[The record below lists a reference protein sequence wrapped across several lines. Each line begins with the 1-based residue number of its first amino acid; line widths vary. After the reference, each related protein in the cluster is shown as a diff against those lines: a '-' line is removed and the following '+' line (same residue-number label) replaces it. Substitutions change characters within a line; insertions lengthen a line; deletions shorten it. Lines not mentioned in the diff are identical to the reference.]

1 MSDEENYG
9 REDVRQAVQ
18 ADAVETVK
26 INLQAALEAEA
37 DRRRHSELE
46 RLGWRIFSVL
56 LLVLNI
62 LTFMYFRSYIH
73 EGRKITTNTNH
84 LVAEIDKALSP
95 EAKAQS
101 DKQLKTLVDSLVSQI
116 NDGDAELCARIIGV
130 LEFNKILPPGT
141 TTSCSSPIGVP

>member
-1 MSDEENYG
+1 MSDT
-9 REDVRQAVQ
+9 EDMRQAVQ
-18 ADAVETVK
+18 ADAVEAVK

-37 DRRRHSELE
+37 DRRRHAEME
-46 RLGWRIFSVL
+46 RLAWRIFSVL

-84 LVAEIDKALSP
+84 LVSEIDQALSPQAKADSDKALT
-95 EAKAQS
+95 A
-101 DKQLKTLVDSLVSQI
+101 LVDNLVTQI
-116 NDGDAELCARIIGV
+116 NNGDVQLCGRIIGI

-141 TTSCSSPIGVP
+141 TNSCSSPSP